1 MSCGK
6 HWTDCYCCL
15 KKKNRKY
22 VTFRGMQVH
31 LSPLQPEMFN
41 VKPLLS
47 PDVSGEILLEH
58 DPLLKLTLNEH
69 WFTSIH
75 QSFFY
80 PRLPGSA
87 SFRWP
92 KIVYSCTHEHDWGS
106 EIFLFV
112 RLVSFRCSAEG
123 LELCSFRLFYHSLL
137 IIKTCISAVNDVR
150 DLSQRRHAVKN
161 QYSYLE
167 DVLNFL
173 F

>member
-15 KKKNRKY
+15 KKKTGSMLRF
-22 VTFRGMQVH
+22 VGCR
-31 LSPLQPEMFN
+31 SICPLCNLKCSMWN
-41 VKPLLS
+41 HCYPLTS
-47 PDVSGEILLEH
+47 VAKFYWSMTPSQINT
-58 DPLLKLTLNEH
+58 KWTLIY
-69 WFTSIH
+69 FYS
-75 QSFFY
+75 SKFFL